1 MVRREVSLL
10 SSPLHLGAT
19 CSGKHLTILWFC
31 LFAPT
36 ASSLFCQHLLIL
48 QDPGRITSPRMAS
61 QMPYLSQLLSLR
73 IEHREPCPGRA
84 SSTLP
89 CLFFFAGRK
98 HTQQLMF
105 LRVSLSVMHTHT
117 HTHTHTH
124 RHHNISRWPL
134 IIRTLS
140 PW

>member
-1 MVRREVSLL
+1 MVSREVSLL

-19 CSGKHLTILWFC
+19 CSGKHLTLLWFC

-36 ASSLFCQHLLIL
+36 ASCLFCQLLLIL
-48 QDPGRITSPRMAS
+48 QGPGRITSPRMAS

-89 CLFFFAGRK
+89 CLFFF
-98 HTQQLMF
+98 F
-105 LRVSLSVMHTHT
+105 LQAENTHSSLCSCFSLSLSCT

-124 RHHNISRWPL
+124 RGITIYPDG
-134 IIRTLS
+134 
-140 PW
+140 P

>member
-1 MVRREVSLL
+1 MRREVSLL

-89 CLFFFAGRK
+89 CLFFFFFFF
-98 HTQQLMF
+98 F
-105 LRVSLSVMHTHT
+105 LQAENTHSSLCSCFSLSLSCTHIHTHT
-117 HTHTHTH
+117 HTGIT
-124 RHHNISRWPL
+124 IYPDG
-134 IIRTLS
+134 
-140 PW
+140 P